1 MSRCLTDINRYLNDT
16 ENQFYKVLVI
26 SVKYQLSIGLH
37 LLYWLTLVKHWFTQ
51 ISTLVIFNDYSTDT
65 NWYISETNIINK
77 IG

>member
-37 LLYWLTLVKHWFTQ
+37 LL
-51 ISTLVIFNDYSTDT
+51 
-65 NWYISETNIINK
+65 
-77 IG
+77 

>member
-37 LLYWLTLVKHWFTQ
+37 LLYWLNLVKHWFTQ